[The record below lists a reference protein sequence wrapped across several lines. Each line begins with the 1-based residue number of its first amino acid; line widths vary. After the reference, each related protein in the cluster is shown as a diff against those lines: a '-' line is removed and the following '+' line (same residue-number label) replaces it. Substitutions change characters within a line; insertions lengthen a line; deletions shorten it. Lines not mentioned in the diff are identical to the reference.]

1 MDKGMRYMFFA
12 LTAAFG
18 LLSGYG
24 GAAQAQS
31 APYACN
37 GTPGEQMVGT
47 TQSGGATV
55 PLCVAGSGTL
65 AMAPLVDYAGIAW
78 HADYDEVWFGGGWG
92 ERGRADPEVL
102 ALCNRQTGGGC
113 RAIGEYSNSYVAI
126 AKASD
131 GSLHYGWAQVAKA
144 ARRNAVDNCV
154 KARGPALQPLPCM
167 ELGSYSALDRRYRAP
182 KDLQAARKR
191 YGAGARI
198 SGGKADEHRAWFATG
213 HRSRQ
218 DAADAALRACRQ
230 AHPGNACEIFV
241 AGGNVVIQAYRQSG
255 LSGAGTADRALTE
268 TTAKRATQAAKA
280 ACNTARARCVMQS
293 QFDTRV
299 TGLFAHD
306 FKTGGAARK

>member
-1 MDKGMRYMFFA
+1 MDLHMRRLAFTA
-12 LTAAFG
+12 LCA
-18 LLSGYG
+18 LSIAG

-55 PLCVAGSGTL
+55 PLCVAGSAGQT
-65 AMAPLVDYAGIAW
+65 MAPLVDYAGIAW

-131 GSLHYGWAQVAKA
+131 GSLHYGWGQVAKA
-144 ARRNAVDNCV
+144 ARRNAVDNCA

-191 YGAGARI
+191 YGAGARM
-198 SGGKADEHRAWFATG
+198 SGGKGNDRRAWFATG
-213 HRSRQ
+213 HRSQ
-218 DAADAALRACRQ
+218 QGAVDAALGACRQ
-230 AHPGNACEIFV
+230 AYPGKTCEIFV
-241 AGGNVVIQAYRQSG
+241 AGGNVFIQAYRQT
-255 LSGAGTADRALTE
+255 GASATDVSDRALAE
-268 TTAKRATQAAKA
+268 TTAKRASQAARASCKA
-280 ACNTARARCVMQS
+280 ARARCAMQS
-293 QFDTRV
+293 QFDTRMP
-299 TGLFAHD
+299 GLFGHD
-306 FKTGGAARK
+306 FETGGAARK